1 VLTYSAIIDAYSKG
15 GLHHEAKQVFREFK
29 SAGLKPDVVLY
40 SALIDSY
47 CKCGFVEDAVEL
59 LQEMMQAGIQPNI
72 VTYNSLIDAY
82 GRNSQVLKLLDAAKK
97 IKLLIW
103 TYAMWCKTHTSFTIQ
118 EI

>member
-1 VLTYSAIIDAYSKG
+1 
-15 GLHHEAKQVFREFK
+15 
-29 SAGLKPDVVLY
+29 VVLY

-47 CKCGFVEDAVEL
+47 CKCGFVDDAVEL

-82 GRNSQVLKLLDAAKK
+82 GRNSQVLKTVRCCKK
-97 IKLLIW
+97 NKLLIW
-103 TYAMWCKTHTSFTIQ
+103 THTMWCKTHTTFTIQ